1 MKMETRLRTLIKRM
15 RTVQVVHTTG
25 VIYIEVVVKGRLDHL
40 NINVVLSRQTFLTS
54 HPESISINP

>member
-1 MKMETRLRTLIKRM
+1 MKMETRVRMLIMRM

-40 NINVVLSRQTFLTS
+40 NINVVLSHQTF
-54 HPESISINP
+54 